1 MLNLLRM
8 DLYRIRKSKSTYICL
23 GILLA
28 TVAIIYF
35 LFYLMFLPNGQV
47 IAHNMGMMTIPEI
60 TEAKDM
66 FQEMDILVV
75 FRQACMDGGFFPL
88 VLSVLF
94 TVFICADFKNGFIKN
109 IMSVHINRWNYI
121 TSKIL
126 AFGLVDFIYLA
137 VIYIFTF
144 LLNVLIGGLIPYTSL
159 GSVLFYLIQAW
170 VLTMGMLA
178 LILFVCMFTRNLT
191 AGILTA
197 VFIASGAIV
206 TVLSLILGLFH
217 ANGWLKYTLYM
228 SLSNAAA
235 VYKSPADLSGV
246 FTGVIFFILYTVLAG
261 IILQRK
267 DI

>member
-28 TVAIIYF
+28 TVALIYF
-35 LFYLMFLPNGQV
+35 LFFLMFLPNGQE
-47 IAHNMGMMTIPEI
+47 IALKMGMMTFPEMK
-60 TEAKDM
+60 EAKDM

-121 TSKIL
+121 VSKIL
-126 AFGLVDFIYLA
+126 AFGIVDLIYLA
-137 VIYIFTF
+137 VIYLFTF
-144 LLNVLIGGLIPYTSL
+144 LLNLLIGGLIPYTSFS
-159 GSVLFYLIQAW
+159 SVLFYLIQAW
-170 VLTMGMLA
+170 ALTMGMLA
-178 LILFVCMFTRNLT
+178 LILLVCMFTRNIT
-191 AGILTA
+191 VGILTA
-197 VFIASGAIV
+197 VFVASGAIV
-206 TVLSLILGLFH
+206 TILNFVLGLFH
-217 ANGWLKYTLYM
+217 ANGWMKHTLYM
-228 SLSNAAA
+228 SLSNATA
-235 VYKSPADLSGV
+235 VYQSPADLSGLL
-246 FTGVIFFILYTVLAG
+246 TGMIFLILYTFLAG
-261 IILQRK
+261 MILRKK